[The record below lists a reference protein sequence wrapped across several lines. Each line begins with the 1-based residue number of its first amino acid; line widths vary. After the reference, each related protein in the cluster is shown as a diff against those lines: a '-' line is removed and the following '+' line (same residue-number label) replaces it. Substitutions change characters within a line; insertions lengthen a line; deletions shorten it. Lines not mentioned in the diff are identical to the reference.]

1 MKYTLKILFFII
13 LHHNANIIQSTRV
26 LAKISLMI
34 INQDLPLFIN
44 HKYREKN
51 SVYFINVYLS
61 SNFNELSNGDV
72 Y

>member
-13 LHHNANIIQSTRV
+13 LHDNANIIQSARV